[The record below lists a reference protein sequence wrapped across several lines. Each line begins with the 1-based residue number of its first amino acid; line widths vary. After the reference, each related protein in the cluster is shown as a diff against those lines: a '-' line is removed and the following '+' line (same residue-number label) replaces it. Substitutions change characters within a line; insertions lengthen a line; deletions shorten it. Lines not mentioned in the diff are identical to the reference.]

1 MSTSSVSAGV
11 LLDRIEIA
19 DMFSRLFRLL
29 DEKRWEDAD
38 TVFDRD
44 ISVSSPRNGELN
56 GIDEL
61 VGVMRKAEDPD
72 ELTQHVTTDLLVDL
86 DGDKATTAA
95 NSVTY
100 FFRAGEAP
108 HRTAGLRLDGVV
120 VRTSSGWRLR
130 EFRTTLV
137 WLNER

>member
-1 MSTSSVSAGV
+1 MSADSTFAV
-11 LLDRIEIA
+11 LLDRIEIT
-19 DMFSRLFRLL
+19 DLFSRLARLL
-29 DEKRWEDAD
+29 DEKRWDDAH
-38 TVFDRD
+38 TVFDRG

-61 VGVMRKAEDPD
+61 VAVMRKAEDPE

-86 DGDKATTAA
+86 DGDKATTSA

-108 HRTAGLRLDGVV
+108 YRTAGLRLDGVV
-120 VRTSSGWRLR
+120 IRTPSGWRLR
-130 EFRTTLV
+130 ESRTTLV